1 MNIKTVI
8 TLIFILP
15 ILVNCQ
21 TVDHTE
27 NINQDAE
34 NSYFD
39 NKARAD
45 IRGVISYDKYQV
57 VVANG
62 NETVSEIAKRLNL
75 DPRKFS
81 MFNGLVESYRP
92 MQGELLALNKK
103 IAPIKKITESTWSQ
117 KSTKNVIERVKE
129 KKQLSNLTKGYA
141 KHKVETGET
150 IYSIARLYNAS
161 VTSLAKLNKLD
172 AEFTIYVGQNIIVP
186 IAQNKIKPK
195 RDNKKLTSKNVVVNK
210 KNSLESLSN
219 KKNDVIAKNTFIMP
233 VKGKIINEYNPNSGK
248 QKNQGIDIEVTP
260 GSPVLAAASGTVALI
275 TDNTQNF
282 GKIIL
287 IRHQNNLI
295 SIYGRVAKVLVGKN
309 EIVTKGQKIGSM
321 AEKTNDA
328 KNEVILHFELRKG
341 TKSVNPKNYFE

>member
-1 MNIKTVI
+1 MNIKTVT

-21 TVDHTE
+21 SLEHSE
-27 NINQDAE
+27 KINQDAE

-39 NKARAD
+39 NKTRAD
-45 IRGVISYDKYQV
+45 IRGIISYDKYQV

-62 NETVSEIAKRLNL
+62 NETVSEIAKRLDL
-75 DPRKFS
+75 DPKKFS
-81 MFNGLVESYRP
+81 LFNGLVESYRP
-92 MQGELLALNKK
+92 RQGELLALNRK

-195 RDNKKLTSKNVVVNK
+195 RDNKKLASKNIVVNE

-219 KKNDVIAKNTFIMP
+219 KKNDVISKNTFIMP
-233 VKGKIINEYNPNSGK
+233 LKGRIISEYNPNSGK
-248 QKNQGIDIEVTP
+248 QKNQGIDIEAAP
-260 GSPVLAAASGTVALI
+260 GSAVLAAASGTVALI

-282 GKIIL
+282 GKIVL

-295 SIYGRVAKVLVGKN
+295 SIYGRVAKVLVKKN
-309 EIVTKGQKIGSM
+309 QIVTKGQKIGSM
-321 AEKTNDA
+321 SEKTNDA
-328 KNEVILHFELRKG
+328 KTQVILHFELRKG

>member
-1 MNIKTVI
+1 
-8 TLIFILP
+8 
-15 ILVNCQ
+15 
-21 TVDHTE
+21 
-27 NINQDAE
+27 
-34 NSYFD
+34 
-39 NKARAD
+39 
-45 IRGVISYDKYQV
+45 
-57 VVANG
+57 
-62 NETVSEIAKRLNL
+62 
-75 DPRKFS
+75 
-81 MFNGLVESYRP
+81 

-186 IAQNKIKPK
+186 IAQNKIKPQ
-195 RDNKKLTSKNVVVNK
+195 RDNKKLTSKNVIVNK